1 MKKLLLFGTAI
12 LFAGTL
18 NSQVIFSGVSP
29 ASVQG
34 NYEMS
39 FGETTSQ
46 WGSPDLNDPINS
58 VQDTLVFYD
67 DANNLGCT
75 PAGNAV
81 DIAGHI
87 AVLYRGDC
95 EFGLKA
101 LNAQSAG
108 AIACVIINNVPGA
121 PIGMAGGDNGTNV
134 TIPVVM
140 LSDSDGAFFLS
151 AMDNGPVEVFI
162 GNKNGYY
169 ANDLGME
176 MGEFVRAEFSSM
188 PAALALT
195 GAEYPVLLEGTVH
208 NYGSADQVG
217 VTLTAVITYNG
228 DELYNETSTPVD
240 MSSGAEELFS
250 LPNFE
255 PELWKVG
262 YYSLTYT
269 IAGEF
274 EDEYDFDNVWESDF
288 VISPT
293 EFSYAKIDENTMMPN
308 VSSHSRVIDGGT
320 GDPIPYFS
328 QCIHFRDANAGLLA
342 PKAISFSATKAADS
356 EEPSLEGEEM
366 LIQVFTYDDNF
377 TDINGTGFSN
387 PITNFSE
394 AMVGSYVYTEDLS
407 GELVTATFEDQMI
420 VPLLDNQRYLFCVT
434 TFNEE
439 VYFGYDAKRDY
450 ETNMDLYLQPLFPIE
465 AGSGNINPNG
475 FGPSTVPALSATLVD
490 VNSLGLT
497 TQKLTIDMSAYPS
510 PASSII
516 NVDFKQAGVDK
527 IELVNMMG
535 QTVATQN
542 IDKNVEG
549 TSLNVAS
556 LDSGIYLI
564 KAYKG
569 NTVHTMRVMVA
580 R

>member
-1 MKKLLLFGTAI
+1 MKKLLLFGTALI
-12 LFAGTL
+12 FAGTL

-58 VQDTLVFYD
+58 VQDTLVFFD

-87 AVLYRGDC
+87 AILYRGDC

-101 LNAQSAG
+101 LNAQTAG

-121 PIGMAGGDNGTNV
+121 PIGMAGGDNGVNV

-140 LSDSDGAFFLS
+140 LTDSDGAFFLNVMES
-151 AMDNGPVEVFI
+151 EPVEVFI
-162 GNKNGYY
+162 GNKTGYY
-169 ANDLGME
+169 PNDLGMG
-176 MGEFVRAEFSSM
+176 MGEFLRPEFSSI
-188 PAALALT
+188 PSVLT
-195 GAEYPVLLEGTVH
+195 STDHPVMLGGTIH
-208 NYGSADQVG
+208 NYGSEAQTN
-217 VTLTAVITYNG
+217 VTLNAVITLDG
-228 DELYNETSTPVD
+228 IEVYNETSTPVD
-240 MSSGAEELFS
+240 MASATDDLFS
-250 LPNFE
+250 LPNFSPASWDE
-255 PELWKVG
+255 G
-262 YYSLTYT
+262 YYYVAYT
-269 IAGEF
+269 IAS
-274 EDEYDFDNVWESDF
+274 DNVDDYDFDNTWESNF
-288 VISPT
+288 VVSPT
-293 EFSYAKIDENTMMPN
+293 EFSYAKIDETTMQPN

-328 QCIHFRDANAGLLA
+328 QCIHFRDANASQLA

-377 TDINGTGFSN
+377 IDINATGFNN

-394 AMVGSYVYTEDLS
+394 LMVGDFVYTEDLS
-407 GELVTATFEDQMI
+407 GELVTAEFDDQMV
-420 VPLLDNQRYLFCVT
+420 VPLLDNQRYMFCVT

-439 VYFGYDAKRDY
+439 VYFGYDAERDY
-450 ETNMDLYLQPLFPIE
+450 TTNMDTYLQPLFPIE
-465 AGSGNINPNG
+465 AGSGSFNPNG
-475 FGPSTVPALSATLVD
+475 FGPTTVPALSTTLVD
-490 VNSLGLT
+490 PNSLGLT
-497 TQKLTIDMSAYPS
+497 TEKQSIEMSAYPS
-510 PASSII
+510 PASNYI
-516 NVDFKQAGVDK
+516 NVDFKQNGVDK

-542 IDKNVEG
+542 IDENVEG